1 MENCCRAILEASSSE
16 PSSEDSVDEGRPE
29 NEQVEA
35 AVDRVV
41 GPWSGR
47 VQRPIPEAAVFFR
60 HCSSRR
66 LHLVMQEN
74 ATSFVCGRA
83 LGQHFQELESR
94 PMVLD
99 ARCKQCFRGFV
110 V

>member
-1 MENCCRAILEASSSE
+1 MKGDPDSE
-16 PSSEDSVDEGRPE
+16 SSSEDSVDEETPE

-47 VQRPIPEAAVFFR
+47 VQRPIPEAAVFF
-60 HCSSRR
+60 
-66 LHLVMQEN
+66 MQEN

-99 ARCKQCFRGFV
+99 GRCKQCFRGFV